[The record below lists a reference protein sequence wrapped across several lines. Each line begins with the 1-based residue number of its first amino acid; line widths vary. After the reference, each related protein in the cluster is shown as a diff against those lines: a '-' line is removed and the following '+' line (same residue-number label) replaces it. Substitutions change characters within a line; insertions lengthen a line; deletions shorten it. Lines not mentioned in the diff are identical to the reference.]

1 LRILTIPAFSG
12 GDSHL
17 IPLYVLDQRY
27 FKRIDSLDNN
37 FLIKKQKSQQFL
49 EKRLKIVDIDY
60 NLERQENINYLE
72 IRKLL
77 IQKELEAFQR
87 VKPSLI
93 LEDNCFSSPLIAE
106 KMNIRRI
113 SIHRTGFFRSIDK
126 KLRNPKH
133 CHSSEKGE
141 GDKRAATIMDFISPA
156 NWTKTPRC
164 DEDYLRNYLKAKTK
178 IVPGIRSLEVL
189 PDELTNDESYFFSG
203 PLLVEDNPSEVLMAE
218 LNKFFSING
227 QRKKAFITTG
237 LIDRTSIVDHI
248 EYLLKRD
255 YAVISTLKHKVTT
268 DQQNSFFYNPFLP
281 LNLICAKVDIFI
293 HQCGNGI
300 YHYPILNEKPSITV
314 GTQCYDRED
323 VALRL
328 QELGVSKHIP
338 HPEDNKDYLSLFAEA
353 IEEFEKGSL
362 TDFETL
368 KKLKDEIYETMLS
381 FDARKLIDFT
391 LKN

>member
-1 LRILTIPAFSG
+1 MKLLTIPTVSG

-17 IPLYVLDQRY
+17 IPVYVLHQRY
-27 FKRIDSLDNN
+27 FRRDSTLDNY
-37 FLIKKQKSQQFL
+37 FLL
-49 EKRLKIVDIDY
+49 EKNKSLPFIQNNLKLVDLDY
-60 NLERQENINYLE
+60 NFENAGELSYLE
-72 IRKLL
+72 IRNILF
-77 IQKELEAFQR
+77 QKELEAFKKIQ
-87 VKPSLI
+87 PSI
-93 LEDNCFSSPLIAE
+93 IIEDSCFSSPLIAE
-106 KMNIRRI
+106 KMNVPRI
-113 SIHRTGFFRSIDK
+113 SFHRTGFFRSINER
-126 KLRNPKH
+126 LRIRNH
-133 CHSSEKGE
+133 CHSFEKGE

-156 NWTKTPRC
+156 NWTGTPRC

-178 IVPGIRSLEVL
+178 IVPGIRSIEVL
-189 PDELTNDESYFFSG
+189 PDELSNDESYFFSG
-203 PLLVEDNPSEVLMAE
+203 PLLVEDNPSEVLMGE
-218 LNKFFSING
+218 LNKFFSINA

-248 EYLLKRD
+248 EYLLKRN
-255 YAVISTLKHKVTT
+255 YAVISTLKHEVSA
-268 DQQNSFFYNPFLP
+268 DQQNSFFYNRFLP

-328 QELGVSKHIP
+328 QQLGVSKHIP
-338 HPEDNKDYLSLFAEA
+338 HPEDNKNYLSLFAEA

>member
-1 LRILTIPAFSG
+1 
-12 GDSHL
+12 
-17 IPLYVLDQRY
+17 
-27 FKRIDSLDNN
+27 
-37 FLIKKQKSQQFL
+37 
-49 EKRLKIVDIDY
+49 
-60 NLERQENINYLE
+60 
-72 IRKLL
+72 
-77 IQKELEAFQR
+77 
-87 VKPSLI
+87 
-93 LEDNCFSSPLIAE
+93 
-106 KMNIRRI
+106 
-113 SIHRTGFFRSIDK
+113 
-126 KLRNPKH
+126 
-133 CHSSEKGE
+133 
-141 GDKRAATIMDFISPA
+141 MDFISPA
-156 NWTKTPRC
+156 NWTETPRC

-203 PLLVEDNPSEVLMAE
+203 PLLVEDNPSEILMGE
-218 LNKFFSING
+218 LNKFFSINA

-248 EYLLKRD
+248 EYLLKRN
-255 YAVISTLKHKVTT
+255 YAVISTLKHEVSA
-268 DQQNSFFYNPFLP
+268 DQQKSFFYNPFLP
-281 LNLICAKVDIFI
+281 LNLICSKVDIFI

-300 YHYPILNEKPSITV
+300 YHYPILHEKPSITL

-328 QELGVSKHIP
+328 QQLGVSKHIP
-338 HPEDNKDYLSLFAEA
+338 HPEDNKDYLSFFAEA